1 MKKEISI
8 CSNPEEC
15 PYGDESPIG
24 KSGEREDDRKVTFH
38 SSNFS
43 PRKSMHE
50 SKKRTKEVSVSSN
63 REDSSYGLN
72 RGSPRKILAYQPSKS
87 PAPMK
92 PKQRHHNQYEG
103 LSPTVSSRNPT
114 SNRNPTSVYYPANSP
129 LNHLPRKVS
138 TKKRVQEAFKASVKT
153 GLIVAVLLLLAVIF
167 YAVLFDIVAT
177 VRDDVKEL
185 KAMVRN
191 LQNSSLTYDDNA
203 WK

>member
-1 MKKEISI
+1 M
-8 CSNPEEC
+8 
-15 PYGDESPIG
+15 
-24 KSGEREDDRKVTFH
+24 
-38 SSNFS
+38 
-43 PRKSMHE
+43 
-50 SKKRTKEVSVSSN
+50 
-63 REDSSYGLN
+63 
-72 RGSPRKILAYQPSKS
+72 
-87 PAPMK
+87 
-92 PKQRHHNQYEG
+92 
-103 LSPTVSSRNPT
+103 
-114 SNRNPTSVYYPANSP
+114 
-129 LNHLPRKVS
+129 S